1 MGAARRLRESEGVE
15 AKAGTQFLLS
25 PRLGK
30 VARARSEIV
39 TRSRCPARDKIP
51 RAAARLALGAA
62 LGGVALDARR
72 RAARVDAGSG
82 EAVAD
87 FYMHLWKCFFACYAL
102 LPFVR

>member
-1 MGAARRLRESEGVE
+1 M
-15 AKAGTQFLLS
+15 
-25 PRLGK
+25 
-30 VARARSEIV
+30 
-39 TRSRCPARDKIP
+39 IP
-51 RAAARLALGAA
+51 ERLALGAA